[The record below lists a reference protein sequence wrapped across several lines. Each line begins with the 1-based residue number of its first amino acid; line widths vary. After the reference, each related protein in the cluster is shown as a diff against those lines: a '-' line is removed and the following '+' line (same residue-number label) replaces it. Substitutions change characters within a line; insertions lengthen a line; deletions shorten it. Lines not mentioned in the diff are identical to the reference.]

1 MVKLRILLL
10 IFPLLTFCQQ
20 KKTTAQLFQEELV
33 KSYDDKDKSPLNAKE
48 MKDFKGIHFFP
59 INEKFIVTATLEKL
73 NDQEPFLMPSTGKKQ
88 SWYKKYGKI
97 TFVID
102 GTSYVLFVYQN
113 QDLLRSPQYKN
124 HLFLPFNDL
133 TNGDSTYG
141 GGRYIDLEI
150 PENELLVVDF
160 NQAYNP
166 YCAYSS
172 RYSCPITP
180 QENFIKVLIPA
191 GVKYTYDED

>member
-20 KKTTAQLFQEELV
+20 KKTEAQLFQEELV
-33 KSYDDKDKSPLNAKE
+33 KSYEDKDTSPLDAKE
-48 MKDFKGIHFFP
+48 RREFKGIHFFP
-59 INEKFIVTATLEKL
+59 ISEKYMVMAHLEKL
-73 NDQEPFLMPSTGKKQ
+73 ENEKPFLMPSTGKKQ
-88 SWYKKYGKI
+88 NWYKKYGKI

-102 GTSYVLFVYQN
+102 GVTYSLYVYQN
-113 QDLLRSPQYKN
+113 QDLLRSPQHKN

-133 TNGDSTYG
+133 TNGNTTYG
-141 GGRYIDLEI
+141 GGRYIDLSI
-150 PENELLVVDF
+150 PEADTLIVDF

-166 YCAYSS
+166 YCAYSP

-180 QENFIKVLIPA
+180 EENFIDVAILA
-191 GVKYTYDED
+191 GVTYTTDEN